1 MNSER
6 FYLKISIIG
15 IASGIILGAFGA
27 HGLKELLSNYEMDI
41 WNKGIFYQISNF
53 LGLFIMIIL
62 KRLELI
68 EKPPYLLL
76 TLGIIMFSFSLYTIA
91 LNNVFLESNQI
102 IKTFLIPVT
111 QWAVLYCFLASSSFQ
126 NKNLKLLFRII
137 LKYHK

>member
-15 IASGIILGAFGA
+15 ISLGIILGAFGA
-27 HGLKELLSNYEMDI
+27 HGLKELFSNYEMDI

-76 TLGIIMFSFSLYTIA
+76 TVGIIMFSFSLYTIA

-111 QWAVLYCFLASSSFQ
+111 PIGGLLLIISWLL
-126 NKNLKLLFRII
+126 LLFKIKI
-137 LKYHK
+137 

>member
-15 IASGIILGAFGA
+15 IASAIILGAFGA
-27 HGLKELLSNYEMDI
+27 HGLKELFSNYEMDI

-76 TLGIIMFSFSLYTIA
+76 TVGIIMFSFSLYTIA

-111 QWAVLYCFLASSSFQ
+111 PIGG
-126 NKNLKLLFRII
+126 LLLII
-137 LKYHK
+137 SWLLLIFKIKI

>member
-27 HGLKELLSNYEMDI
+27 HGLKELFSNYEMDI

-62 KRLELI
+62 KRLELMN
-68 EKPPYLLL
+68 KL
-76 TLGIIMFSFSLYTIA
+76 TAADG
-91 LNNVFLESNQI
+91 
-102 IKTFLIPVT
+102 
-111 QWAVLYCFLASSSFQ
+111 
-126 NKNLKLLFRII
+126 
-137 LKYHK
+137 

>member
-27 HGLKELLSNYEMDI
+27 HNLKELFSNYEMDI

-76 TLGIIMFSFSLYTIA
+76 TVGIIMFSFSLYTIA

-111 QWAVLYCFLASSSFQ
+111 PMGGLLLIISWLL
-126 NKNLKLLFRII
+126 LLFKIKI
-137 LKYHK
+137 

>member
-15 IASGIILGAFGA
+15 IALGIILGAFGA
-27 HGLKELLSNYEMDI
+27 HGLKELFSNYEVDI

-76 TLGIIMFSFSLYTIA
+76 TVGIMMFSFSLYLIA
-91 LNNVFLESNQI
+91 LNNVFLEPNKI
-102 IKTFLIPVT
+102 IKTLLIPVT
-111 QWAVLYCFLASSSFQ
+111 PIGGLLLIISWLLLL
-126 NKNLKLLFRII
+126 LKIKI
-137 LKYHK
+137 

>member
-15 IASGIILGAFGA
+15 IALGIILGAFGA
-27 HGLKELLSNYEMDI
+27 HGLKELFSNYEMDI

-76 TLGIIMFSFSLYTIA
+76 TVGIIMFSFSLYTIA

-111 QWAVLYCFLASSSFQ
+111 PIGGLLLIISWLL
-126 NKNLKLLFRII
+126 LLFKIKI
-137 LKYHK
+137 

>member
-15 IASGIILGAFGA
+15 IALGIILGAFGA
-27 HGLKELLSNYEMDI
+27 HGLKELFSNYEMDI

-62 KRLELI
+62 KKLELI

-76 TLGIIMFSFSLYTIA
+76 TVGIIMFSFSLYTIA

-111 QWAVLYCFLASSSFQ
+111 PIGG
-126 NKNLKLLFRII
+126 LLLII
-137 LKYHK
+137 SWLLILFKIKI